1 MWERVELVFRA
12 LGVGVGLLALAVVMV
27 MTFDLYA
34 AWKEREEVGG
44 PAPRSS
50 ILRGGQR
57 RERDR

>member
-1 MWERVELVFRA
+1 MDEVRLVFRA
-12 LGVGVGLLALAVVMV
+12 LGVGMAVLALAVVMV
-27 MTFDLYA
+27 MAFDLYA